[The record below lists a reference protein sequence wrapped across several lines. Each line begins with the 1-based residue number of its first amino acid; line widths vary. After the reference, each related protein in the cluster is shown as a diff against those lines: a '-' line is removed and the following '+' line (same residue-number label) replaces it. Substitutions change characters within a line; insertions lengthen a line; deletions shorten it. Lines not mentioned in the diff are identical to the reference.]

1 MTGAILTAIEML
13 IVMVITVMTAITYTE
28 PQHYKSDYRNYIKH
42 QQLVVTFADADKDD
56 GDGIGF
62 SCSIS

>member
-1 MTGAILTAIEML
+1 ML